1 MALFKQDDIIE
12 IEITG
17 YGASGEGV
25 AKRVGYVF
33 FIPFAAAG
41 ERVRAKI
48 IHVNKK
54 NLVFCELKEVLTP
67 SENRVKPVCNRF
79 TRCGGCDVM
88 HLKYD
93 EQLKI
98 KKDNLV
104 ALLRKNAG
112 LLVAVDDVVPCSSPL
127 GYRNKIQLPF
137 GVVNGE
143 VAMGFFR
150 ENSHKIVSITKCF
163 LHGEWVETLIK
174 VFLEFAKKHNLTAY
188 EDGKKSGLL
197 RHMVARKVGDE
208 FCIVAVTNG
217 QKLPFADDLV
227 RLLSA
232 EIGEKFALY
241 NSVKT
246 EHDNV
251 VLGKTVLPIKTRNTE
266 IEILGIKTEIN
277 PFSFLQLNDEI
288 RDKIYLRII
297 DEIMSS
303 SKNPI
308 VIDAYAGVG
317 TLGAVMAKRGA
328 TVYNIEIVKEATA
341 DGNALIKKNGLERL
355 VTNINGDAAAELPL
369 LIDKLTKKGVLPMQN
384 GFDAPPETTLGIVLD
399 PPRKGCDER
408 VLRAVSSIAR
418 RHKLYYIS
426 CNPATLTRDLKVLA
440 EAGYEIESVTP
451 YDMFPQT
458 KHVECVAIMSK
469 RKEDEQRD

>member
-1 MALFKQDDIIE
+1 MYTFAVMALFKQDDIVE
-12 IEITG
+12 IDVTG

-25 AKRVGYVF
+25 AKCENYVF
-33 FIPFAAAG
+33 FIPFAAVG

-54 NLVFCELKEVLTP
+54 NLVFCELKEVLVP
-67 SENRVKPVCNRF
+67 SDKRVKPVCNRF
-79 TRCGGCDVM
+79 TRCGGCDLM
-88 HLKYD
+88 HLRYD

-98 KKDNLV
+98 KKDNLI

-112 LLVAVDDVVPCSSPL
+112 LSVEVDDVVPCSAPL

-143 VAMGFFR
+143 IAMGFFR
-150 ENSHKIVSITKCF
+150 ENSHKIVSVTKCF

-174 VFLEFAKKHNLTAY
+174 VFLDFAKNHALTAY

-197 RHMVARKVGDE
+197 RHMVARKIGEE
-208 FCIVAVTNG
+208 FCLVVVTNEK
-217 QKLPFADDLV
+217 KLPFEKDLV
-227 RLLSA
+227 ERLTDA
-232 EIGEKFALY
+232 IGEKFALY

-251 VLGKTVLPIKTRNTE
+251 ILGKTLFPIKERKTE
-266 IEILGIKTEIN
+266 TEILGVKVEIN

-297 DEIMSS
+297 DEIGE
-303 SKNPI
+303 KCVRPI

-328 TVYNIEIVKEATA
+328 KVYNVEIVKEATA
-341 DGNALIKKNGLERL
+341 DGDALAKKNGL
-355 VTNINGDAAAELPL
+355 VDSIVNINGDAAIEVPL
-369 LIDKLTKKGVLPMQN
+369 LIEKLKKNKVLSN
-384 GFDAPPETTLGIVLD
+384 ELTENTTNRSLNIILD

-408 VLRAVSSIAR
+408 VLRAIGGIKTA
-418 RHKLYYIS
+418 HTLYYIS
-426 CNPATLTRDLKVLA
+426 CNPATLTRDLKILA
-440 EAGYEIESVTP
+440 ESGYEINYVTP

-458 KHVECVAIMSK
+458 KHVETLVRMEK
-469 RKEDEQRD
+469 